1 MKRETLYVFSSSRA
15 LENFA
20 FQQEGGFV
28 PPSLT
33 LEGFFSQ
40 CILSANGSRASMV
53 VQKFLLMQV
62 LRNFDFE
69 SRERAFLFFES
80 NFLGFLETSPFLLAL
95 FKEMFASKVELGQ
108 IKQSDIYGEYEDHL
122 GVIERIYHSYQE
134 KLRDCGLYD
143 FPREYEIFW
152 DYLKCFNEIRLF
164 VDGFLSHFEWD
175 VLLQIAQKIPI
186 VLQVNIDTFNLSHF
200 AFIDSDFLPHH
211 SYLIALADQKILE
224 VSPHPLSTSIS
235 LTSCQTRI
243 DECSVVID
251 KIQQWLKEGVDPQ
264 KIAVVLPKEDFA
276 EFLQACDEGKNFNY
290 AMGKDLDGGIFEK
303 IEKLFTDEHQTIL
316 EIFGYIKQTI
326 KESYLT
332 HRTQM
337 KLLEILATFE
347 HNLAFLEGL
356 EKREILQLFLSE
368 AKEIK
373 EDDRHG
379 GKVRVMG
386 MLETRGVEFEK
397 VLIVDFNQD
406 NIPLLSYQ
414 DMFLNTQVRQ
424 NVGMPTIKDK
434 QNLQK
439 HYYLELFK
447 HSKEVEIV
455 FLENKLSPF
464 LQEIG
469 LEYKI
474 HHNHRTL
481 FPQAKEINYLE
492 DEIKAKIDRD
502 FIFSSSSLKIFQEC
516 KRKFYFQYL
525 MKLKSEEQSDAMS
538 IGREIHYLLYETY
551 KEAQDLR
558 EVKSIFERKIFDAQ
572 EKADRAK
579 IKMQL
584 ALIARQMQKFWKYEL
599 QNLPDEI
606 LFLEHQFNFEWRG
619 NCFGGRIDRVDQKDC
634 IIRVIDYKLSDR
646 QKKDHLQ
653 GTLYFLYLQNLFSHL
668 DIEVHLSY
676 LQSGEMF
683 KIDVK
688 RGEDELESLMEE
700 IRKEEKFE
708 KVTSYSLC
716 RACPYKILCNR

>member
-69 SRERAFLFFES
+69 NKEKQFLFFES

-95 FKEMFASKVELGQ
+95 FREMFASKVE
-108 IKQSDIYGEYEDHL
+108 IKQVSQCDIYGEYEDHL
-122 GVIERIYHSYQE
+122 GVIERIYHSYQK
-134 KLRDCGLYD
+134 KLHDCGLYD

-152 DYLKCFNEIRLF
+152 DYLNCFDEIRLF
-164 VDGFLSHFEWD
+164 IDGFLSQFEWGI
-175 VLLQIAQKIPI
+175 LFQIAQKIP
-186 VLQVNIDTFNLSHF
+186 VFLQVNIDTFNLPHF
-200 AFIDSDFLPHH
+200 AFIDSHFLPDY
-211 SYLIALADQKILE
+211 SYLISLADQKILKAF
-224 VSPHPLSTSIS
+224 PHPLSAKIS
-235 LTSCQTRI
+235 LTSCQTRV

-276 EFLQACDEGKNFNY
+276 EFLQVSDEGKNFNY
-290 AMGKDLDGGIFEK
+290 AMGKYLDEALFEK
-303 IEKLFTDEHQTIL
+303 IEKLYEGGHQTVL
-316 EIFGYIKQTI
+316 EVFGHIKQMI
-326 KESYLT
+326 QESYLT

-337 KLLEILATFE
+337 KLLEILTIFE

-356 EKREILQLFLSE
+356 EEKEILQLFLSE
-368 AKEIK
+368 IKEIK

-379 GKVRVMG
+379 GKVRVIG

-406 NIPLLSYQ
+406 NIPSLSYQ

-439 HYYLELFK
+439 HYYLELLK

-469 LEYKI
+469 LKYRI

-481 FPQAKEINYLE
+481 FPPAREINYLE
-492 DEIKAKIDRD
+492 DEISVKVGKD
-502 FIFSSSSLKIFQEC
+502 FVFSNSSLKIFQEC

-525 MKLKSEEQSDAMS
+525 MKLKQEEQSDAMS
-538 IGREIHYLLYETY
+538 LGREIHHLLYETY

-558 EVKSIFERKIFDAQ
+558 EIKSIFERKIFDAQ
-572 EKADRAK
+572 EKASRVK

-584 ALIARQMQKFWKYEL
+584 ALIARQMQKFWKHEL

-619 NCFGGRIDRVDQKDC
+619 NCFGGRIDRVDQKDS
-634 IIRVIDYKLSDR
+634 IIRVIDYKLSDK
-646 QKKDHLQ
+646 QKKDTLQ
-653 GTLYFLYLQNLFSHL
+653 GTLYFLYMQNLFSYSE
-668 DIEVHLSY
+668 IEVYLSF
-676 LQSGEMF
+676 LQSGEMI
-683 KIDVK
+683 KVDIK
-688 RGEDELESLMEE
+688 RGEEELESLMEE
-700 IRKEEKFE
+700 IRNEERFE
-708 KVTSYSLC
+708 KVTSYSPC
-716 RACPYKILCNR
+716 RECPYKILCNR